1 MKLGVLALA
10 SAAFLAGTAANAG
23 MLDVIKE
30 RGELRCGVSQGV
42 LGFSAPNEKGE
53 WGGFDIDFCRA
64 VAAAALGNADKVKY
78 VPLSTKERFTALQSG
93 EADLL
98 SRQTTWTLS
107 RDTDLGMSFVGV
119 NYYDGQAFMVR
130 NDLGVKSVKELSG
143 ASVCTETGTTTEQNM
158 ADYFGANNIQYK
170 VVAFEKA
177 DQTIQAFNTARCD
190 VYSTDASA
198 LYAQRLTLND
208 PDRFVVLP
216 EVISKEPLG
225 PAVRQGDDEWNDIVR
240 WTLFAMIQAEEFGI
254 TGQNVDQVK
263 AETKNPDIQ
272 RFLGVIEEKGKE
284 LGLPNDFAV
293 QIVKQVGNYGESFA
307 RNLGPETPLKIERGL
322 NALWKDGGL
331 MYNPPFR

>member
-1 MKLGVLALA
+1 MKSGILALA
-10 SAAFLAGTAANAG
+10 SAAFLAGTAASAAT
-23 MLDVIKE
+23 LDVVKE

-42 LGFSAPNEKGE
+42 LGFSAPNDKGE
-53 WGGFDIDFCRA
+53 WSGFDIDFCRA
-64 VAAAALGNADKVKY
+64 AAAATLGNPDKVKY

-93 EADLL
+93 EVDLL

-107 RDTDLGMSFVGV
+107 RDSDLGMSFVGV

-158 ADYFGANNIQYK
+158 ADYFSSNNIQYQ
-170 VVAFEKA
+170 VIAFEKP

-208 PDRFVVLP
+208 PERFVVLP

-225 PAVRQGDDEWNDIVR
+225 PAVRQGDEQWFKVVR
-240 WTLFAMIQAEEFGI
+240 WTLFAMIEAEELGI
-254 TGQNVDQVK
+254 TKENAAKMQESGTVGQR
-263 AETKNPDIQ
+263 
-272 RFLGVIEEKGKE
+272 RFLGIDNEAGKA
-284 LGLPNDFAV
+284 LGLGPTWAFQA
-293 QIVKQVGNYGESFA
+293 ISAVGNYGEVFEKH
-307 RNLGPETPLKIERGL
+307 LGKDSALKIDRGL
-322 NALWKDGGL
+322 NKLWSQGGL
-331 MYNPPFR
+331 MYAPPAR